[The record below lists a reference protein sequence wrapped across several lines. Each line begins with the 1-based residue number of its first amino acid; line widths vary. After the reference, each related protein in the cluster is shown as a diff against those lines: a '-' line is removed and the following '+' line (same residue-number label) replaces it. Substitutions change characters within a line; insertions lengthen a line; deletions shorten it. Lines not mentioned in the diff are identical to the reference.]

1 MGLKEDGNHAYAAG
15 EYVRAA
21 KLYRDALAADPN
33 NAVLYLNR
41 CQCFLKLKDYNRA
54 YKDAVAGINLNGD
67 RDDKLAAK
75 LYFRKGM
82 ALKGLGDVAKARYC
96 FNKVLTYDATNTDA
110 KTQMAQ
116 LGALVEVEAVTQL
129 PQEFALMVTNEP
141 TKAKP
146 VTPEPVV
153 LKSAQAEIDAL
164 FPLSKSS
171 SKKETQPPPK
181 PSLTSTDS
189 PQLNP
194 LQLLTQLR
202 RLSPEEN
209 LRAYHYVV
217 TLTPTDLDM
226 FKSGVDSN
234 FLEFYLEAIANTD
247 VDVNNV
253 AQCLATLSKFPR
265 YSLSMTMVDPELRQA
280 VQSKV
285 PGAQLD

>member
-33 NAVLYLNR
+33 NAVLYSNR

-54 YKDAVAGINLNGD
+54 YKDAVAGINLIGD
-67 RDDKLAAK
+67 HDDKLAAK

-96 FNKVLTYDATNTDA
+96 FNKVLNYDATNTDA

-116 LGALVEVEAVTQL
+116 LGASVEVEAVTQL
-129 PQEFALMVTNEP
+129 PQEFASMVTNEP

-153 LKSAQAEIDAL
+153 SKSAQAEIDAL
-164 FPLSKSS
+164 FPSSKS
-171 SKKETQPPPK
+171 SKKETQQPPK
-181 PSLTSTDS
+181 PSSTQTDS

-202 RLSPEEN
+202 RLSPEEKS
-209 LRAYHYVV
+209 RAYRYVV
-217 TLTPTDLDM
+217 SLTPTDLDM

-234 FLEFYLEAIANTD
+234 FLEFYLEAIANTTD
-247 VDVNNV
+247 IDPQLV

-265 YSLSMTMVDPELRQA
+265 YSLSMTMVDPKLRQA

-285 PGAQLD
+285 PGARLD

>member
-54 YKDAVAGINLNGD
+54 YKDAVAGINLIGD
-67 RDDKLAAK
+67 HDDKLAAK

-96 FNKVLTYDATNTDA
+96 FNKVLSYDATNTDA
-110 KTQMAQ
+110 KTQLAQ

-171 SKKETQPPPK
+171 KKETQPPK
-181 PSLTSTDS
+181 PSLTQPDS
-189 PQLNP
+189 SKLNP
-194 LQLLTQLR
+194 LQLLAQLR
-202 RLSPEEN
+202 RLSPEEK
-209 LRAYHYVV
+209 LRAYRYVV
-217 TLTPTDLDM
+217 SLTPIDLDM

-247 VDVNNV
+247 VDLDNV
-253 AQCLATLSKFPR
+253 AQCLTTLSRFPR
-265 YSLSMTMVDPELRQA
+265 YSLSMTMVDPKLRQA